1 MPRRRAAG
9 RQRLL
14 ARYVFLLSC
23 QGTFLLQGLCA
34 WPRRETL
41 CRGRAR
47 VYGAIRKLGG
57 SERTVGYYYAAYGIQ
72 LALEQPQRMMLIT
85 KWLQPDIA
93 RKYKT
98 TSAAVERGIR
108 LLIHHMWKSQT
119 PAWQE
124 LFPDGKRPTVS
135 ELFPIMVDYLS
146 YEDAS

>member
-1 MPRRRAAG
+1 MT
-9 RQRLL
+9 LL
-14 ARYVFLLSC
+14 EQLPAS
-23 QGTFLLQGLCA
+23 
-34 WPRRETL
+34 ES
-41 CRGRAR
+41 

-108 LLIHHMWKSQT
+108 LLIHHMWKTQT

>member
-1 MPRRRAAG
+1 MT
-9 RQRLL
+9 LL
-14 ARYVFLLSC
+14 EQLPAS
-23 QGTFLLQGLCA
+23 A
-34 WPRRETL
+34 S
-41 CRGRAR
+41 

-72 LALEQPQRMMLIT
+72 LAL
-85 KWLQPDIA
+85 WLQPDIA

-108 LLIHHMWKSQT
+108 LLIHHMWKAQT

>member
-1 MPRRRAAG
+1 MT
-9 RQRLL
+9 LL
-14 ARYVFLLSC
+14 EQLPAS
-23 QGTFLLQGLCA
+23 A
-34 WPRRETL
+34 S
-41 CRGRAR
+41 

-108 LLIHHMWKSQT
+108 LLIHHMWKAQT
-119 PAWQE
+119 PDWQA
-124 LFPDGKRPTVS
+124 LFPNDRRPTVS
-135 ELFPIMVDYLS
+135 ELFPVVVDFIRKCS
-146 YEDAS
+146 ITASQL